1 MIEISLASRYWWKP
15 TILDKIKW
23 NNKPPSPQ
31 IKDEAAQKP
40 KRAIFPSLIS
50 EGKRGKCKF
59 PVYFVQDYSRALFAN
74 TSVLFY
80 LTLYL
85 AVCLKKLLPSRLL
98 PSNSFFRPKT
108 LQSSHYKPKSATI
121 AFFLFSSFR
130 PPSSFFFSFP
140 FLSILWFSRFLA
152 QEACLLTLFHSHHCK
167 FRWVRFQKID

>member
-1 MIEISLASRYWWKP
+1 METYNFGQNKMEQQTPIPPKSRMKP
-15 TILDKIKW
+15 RKSQNAPFSHPW
-23 NNKPPSPQ
+23 F
-31 IKDEAAQKP
+31 
-40 KRAIFPSLIS
+40 RG
-50 EGKRGKCKF
+50 GKRGECKF

>member
-59 PVYFVQDYSRALFAN
+59 PVYFVQDYSRALLAN

-85 AVCLKKLLPSRLL
+85 AVCLKKLLPNRLL
-98 PSNSFFRPKT
+98 PSNSFFRPKA

-121 AFFLFSSFR
+121 AFLLFSSFR

-152 QEACLLTLFHSHHCK
+152 QEACLLTLFHSHHWK